1 MKAVIKSLLF
11 AGTAFASLSVGNAAL
26 AACSCGGVQNIVYR
40 AQENINSHTTDVGN
54 QIAQTILKGVA
65 QLSSYQNR
73 AIEANSRTQ
82 EAAQMAETI
91 RERQK
96 ARAAAEGGRYDP
108 ATSACLD
115 LSGIFSMGKPGQGVA
130 GYGGNDV
137 ANASRNWSYGNED
150 IGKPV
155 TEGGLAVANA
165 IIADRDELR
174 NVAGFADPTS
184 DVRLLTDAITLD
196 TSDGEVSKAYVR
208 MINNMVDPIPPKPIT
223 QAEMRSP
230 AGRAQVAAR
239 QVDATRRSAAHS
251 IYSYLGDIAAPTGGK
266 ELADW
271 AKKAVTESYPYE
283 VGEHVSE
290 LQAVDIFV
298 RSRFSNPEWH
308 KELAGMSPAAVQ
320 REQLLTQALNLHV
333 DWMRFNLERRQA
345 AAIAALLSN
354 SLDERDSRTTVTTAS
369 AAQ

>member
-1 MKAVIKSLLF
+1 MQTFAKTLLF
-11 AGTAFASLSVGNAAL
+11 AGTALASVTFGSVAM

-54 QIAQTILKGVA
+54 QITQTILKGVA
-65 QLSSYQNR
+65 QLSAYQNR
-73 AIEANSRTQ
+73 AIEANTRTQ
-82 EAAQMAETI
+82 DAAQMAETI

-108 ATSACLD
+108 AASACLD
-115 LSGIFSMGKPGQGVA
+115 LSGIFNIGKSGQGVA

-137 ANASRNWSYGNED
+137 ANASRNWSYGNEA

-155 TEGGLAVANA
+155 AEGGLAVANS
-165 IIADRDELR
+165 IIADRDQLK
-174 NVAGFADPTS
+174 NVGGLADPTS

-196 TSDGEVSKAYVR
+196 TSDGDISKAYVR

-223 QAEMRSP
+223 QAEMKSP
-230 AGRAQVAAR
+230 AGVAQVAAR
-239 QVDATRRSAAHS
+239 QVDATRRSAAHA
-251 IYSYLGDIAAPTGGK
+251 IYSYLGDIAAPTGGQ
-266 ELADW
+266 ELANW
-271 AKKAVTESYPYE
+271 AKSAVTESYPYE
-283 VGEHVSE
+283 VGNHVSE

-298 RSRFSNPEWH
+298 RSRFTNPEWH
-308 KELAGMSPAAVQ
+308 QELAGMSPAAVQ

-345 AAIAALLSN
+345 SAIAAILSN

-369 AAQ
+369 ASN

>member
-1 MKAVIKSLLF
+1 MQTFAKTLLF
-11 AGTAFASLSVGNAAL
+11 AGTALASLTLGSAAM

-54 QIAQTILKGVA
+54 QITQTILKGVA
-65 QLSSYQNR
+65 QLSAYQNR
-73 AIEANSRTQ
+73 AIEANTRTQ
-82 EAAQMAETI
+82 DAAQMAETI

-108 ATSACLD
+108 AASACLD
-115 LSGIFSMGKPGQGVA
+115 LSGIFNIGKSGQGVA

-137 ANASRNWSYGNED
+137 ANASRNWSYGNEA

-155 TEGGLAVANA
+155 AEGGLAVANS
-165 IIADRDELR
+165 IIADRDQLK
-174 NVAGFADPTS
+174 NVGGLADPTS

-196 TSDGEVSKAYVR
+196 TSDGDISKAYVR

-223 QAEMRSP
+223 QAEMKSP
-230 AGRAQVAAR
+230 AGVAQVAAR
-239 QVDATRRSAAHS
+239 QVDATRRSAAHA
-251 IYSYLGDIAAPTGGK
+251 IYSYLGDIAAPTGGQ
-266 ELADW
+266 ELANW
-271 AKKAVTESYPYE
+271 AKSAVTESYPYE
-283 VGEHVSE
+283 VGNHVSE

-298 RSRFSNPEWH
+298 RSRFTNPEWH
-308 KELAGMSPAAVQ
+308 QELAGMSPAAVQ

-345 AAIAALLSN
+345 SAIAAILSN

-369 AAQ
+369 ASN

>member
-1 MKAVIKSLLF
+1 MQTFAKTLLF
-11 AGTAFASLSVGNAAL
+11 AGTALASLTLGSAAM

-54 QIAQTILKGVA
+54 QITQTILKGVA
-65 QLSSYQNR
+65 QLSAYQNR
-73 AIEANSRTQ
+73 AIEANTRTQ
-82 EAAQMAETI
+82 DAAQMAETI

-108 ATSACLD
+108 AASACLD
-115 LSGIFSMGKPGQGVA
+115 LSGIFNIGKSGQGVA

-137 ANASRNWSYGNED
+137 ANASRNWSYGNEA

-155 TEGGLAVANA
+155 AEGGLAVANS
-165 IIADRDELR
+165 IIADRDQLK
-174 NVAGFADPTS
+174 NVGGLADPTS

-196 TSDGEVSKAYVR
+196 TSDGDISKAYVR

-223 QAEMRSP
+223 QAEMKSP
-230 AGRAQVAAR
+230 AGVAQVAAR
-239 QVDATRRSAAHS
+239 QVDATRRSAAHA
-251 IYSYLGDIAAPTGGK
+251 IYSYLGDIAAPTGGQ
-266 ELADW
+266 ELANW
-271 AKKAVTESYPYE
+271 AKSAVTESYPYE
-283 VGEHVSE
+283 VGNHVSE

-298 RSRFSNPEWH
+298 RSRFTNPEWH
-308 KELAGMSPAAVQ
+308 QELAAMSPAAVQ

-345 AAIAALLSN
+345 SAIAALLSN

-369 AAQ
+369 ASN

>member
-1 MKAVIKSLLF
+1 MKALMKSFLF
-11 AGTAFASLSVGNAAL
+11 AGTALVGLSAGSAAM
-26 AACSCGGVQNIVYR
+26 AACSCGGVQNIVSR
-40 AQENINSHTTDVGN
+40 AQQNINAHTTDVGN

-65 QLSSYQNR
+65 QLSAYQNR

-82 EAAQMAETI
+82 EAAQMSDTI

-108 ATSACLD
+108 AASSCLD
-115 LSGIFSMGKPGQGVA
+115 LSGIFSMGKSGQGVA

-155 TEGGLAVANA
+155 MEGGLAVANA
-165 IIADRDELR
+165 IVKDRDELR
-174 NVAGFADPTS
+174 NVGGLADPTS
-184 DVRLLTDAITLD
+184 DVRLLSDAITLD
-196 TSDGEVSKAYVR
+196 TSDGKISKAYVR
-208 MINNMVDPIPPKPIT
+208 MINNMVDPIPPKPVT
-223 QAEMRSP
+223 QAELKSP

-239 QVDATRRSAAHS
+239 QVDATRRSAAHAV
-251 IYSYLGDIAAPTGGK
+251 YSYLGDIAAPTGGQQ
-266 ELADW
+266 LADW

-308 KELAGMSPAAVQ
+308 KELAGMSPAAVE

-333 DWMRFNLERRQA
+333 DWMRFNLERREA

-354 SLDERDSRTTVTTAS
+354 SLDERDSRTTVTSVSAS
-369 AAQ
+369 K

>member
-1 MKAVIKSLLF
+1 MQTFVRSLLF
-11 AGTAFASLSVGNAAL
+11 AGTALASVTFGNAAM
-26 AACSCGGVQNIVYR
+26 AACSCGGVQNIVHR

-54 QIAQTILKGVA
+54 QITQTILKGVA
-65 QLSSYQNR
+65 QLSAYQNR
-73 AIEANSRTQ
+73 AIEANTRTQ
-82 EAAQMAETI
+82 DAAQMAETI

-108 ATSACLD
+108 AASACLD
-115 LSGIFSMGKPGQGVA
+115 LSGIFNMGKSGQGVA

-137 ANASRNWSYGNED
+137 ANASRNWSYGNEA

-155 TEGGLAVANA
+155 AEGGLSVANA
-165 IIADRDELR
+165 IIADRDQLK
-174 NVAGFADPTS
+174 NVGGFADPTS
-184 DVRLLTDAITLD
+184 DVRLLTEAITLD
-196 TSDGEVSKAYVR
+196 TSDGDVSKAYVR

-223 QAEMRSP
+223 QAEMKSP
-230 AGRAQVAAR
+230 AGVAQVAAR
-239 QVDATRRSAAHS
+239 QVDATRRSAAHA

-266 ELADW
+266 ELANW
-271 AKKAVTESYPYE
+271 AKSAVTESYPYA

-308 KELAGMSPAAVQ
+308 QELAGMSPAAVQ

-345 AAIAALLSN
+345 SAIAALLSN
-354 SLDERDSRTTVTTAS
+354 NLDERDSRTTVTTAS

>member
-1 MKAVIKSLLF
+1 MQTFAKSLLF
-11 AGTAFASLSVGNAAL
+11 AGTALASITFGSAAM

-54 QIAQTILKGVA
+54 QITQTILKGVA
-65 QLSSYQNR
+65 QLSAYQNR
-73 AIEANSRTQ
+73 AIEANTRTQ
-82 EAAQMAETI
+82 DAAQMAETI

-108 ATSACLD
+108 AASACLD
-115 LSGIFSMGKPGQGVA
+115 LSGIFNMGKSGQGVS

-137 ANASRNWSYGNED
+137 ANASRNWSYGNEA

-155 TEGGLAVANA
+155 AEGGLSVANA
-165 IIADRDELR
+165 IIADRDQLK
-174 NVAGFADPTS
+174 NVGGLADPTS
-184 DVRLLTDAITLD
+184 DVRLLTEAITLD
-196 TSDGEVSKAYVR
+196 TSDQNVSKAYVR

-223 QAEMRSP
+223 QAEMKSP
-230 AGRAQVAAR
+230 AGVAQVAAR
-239 QVDATRRSAAHS
+239 QVDATRRSAAHA

-266 ELADW
+266 ELATW
-271 AKKAVTESYPYE
+271 AKSAVTESYPYA
-283 VGEHVSE
+283 VGDNVSE

-308 KELAGMSPAAVQ
+308 QELAGMSPAAVQ

-345 AAIAALLSN
+345 SAIAALLSN

-369 AAQ
+369 AAK

>member
-1 MKAVIKSLLF
+1 MKALTKSLLF
-11 AGTAFASLSVGNAAL
+11 AGTALVSLSAGSDAFADGCN
-26 AACSCGGVQNIVYR
+26 CGTVRNIVQR
-40 AQENINSHTTDVGN
+40 AQENINAHTTDVGN

-65 QLSSYQNR
+65 QLSAYQNR
-73 AIEANSRTQ
+73 AIEANARTQ
-82 EAAQMAETI
+82 EAAQLSDTI

-115 LSGIFSMGKPGQGVA
+115 LSGIFTMGKSGQDVA

-155 TEGGLAVANA
+155 IEGGLAVANA
-165 IIADRDELR
+165 IVSDRDELR
-174 NVAGFADPTS
+174 NVGGFADPTS

-196 TSDGEVSKAYVR
+196 TSDEKIAKAQLR

-223 QAEMRSP
+223 QAELKAP

-239 QVDATRRSAAHS
+239 QVDATRRSAAHAV
-251 IYSYLGDIAAPTGGK
+251 YSYLGDIASPTGGQL
-266 ELADW
+266 LADW

-298 RSRFSNPEWH
+298 RSRFANPEWH
-308 KELAGMSPAAVQ
+308 QELAGMSPEAVQ
-320 REQLLTQALNLHV
+320 REQLLAQALNLHV

-354 SLDERDSRTTVTTAS
+354 SLDERDSRTTITTVN
-369 AAQ
+369 AQ

>member
-1 MKAVIKSLLF
+1 MKAIIKSLLF
-11 AGTAFASLSVGNAAL
+11 AGTALVSLSAGSDAFASGCN
-26 AACSCGGVQNIVYR
+26 CGTVRNIVQR
-40 AQENINSHTTDVGN
+40 AQENINTHTTDVGN

-65 QLSSYQNR
+65 QLSAYQNR

-82 EAAQMAETI
+82 EAAQLSETI

-115 LSGIFSMGKPGQGVA
+115 LSGIFTMGKAGQGAA

-155 TEGGLAVANA
+155 MEGGLAVANA
-165 IIADRDELR
+165 IVSDRDALR
-174 NVAGFADPTS
+174 NVGGLADPTS

-196 TSDGEVSKAYVR
+196 TSDGDISKAYVR

-223 QAEMRSP
+223 QVELKTP

-239 QVDATRRSAAHS
+239 QVDATRRSAAHAV
-251 IYSYLGDIAAPTGGK
+251 YSYLGDIAAPTGGQQ
-266 ELADW
+266 LAEW
-271 AKKAVTESYPYE
+271 AKKAVTESYPFE
-283 VGEHVSE
+283 VGDHVSE

-298 RSRFSNPEWH
+298 RSRFANPEWH
-308 KELAGMSPAAVQ
+308 QELAGMSPEAVQ
-320 REQLLTQALNLHV
+320 REQLLAQALNLHV

-354 SLDERDSRTTVTTAS
+354 SLDERDSRTTITTAN
-369 AAQ
+369 AQ